1 MRRRRLAAR
10 TAFLQQ
16 SHGAGAR
23 ALHREKTLSAE
34 AIESAKG
41 QPTRRDT
48 SREPRS
54 RVSRLLHID
63 PLKFALPLGVLIAWT
78 AAYLLQ
84 LMPPVLLPS
93 PLAVLRAIAEWINP
107 AWGSG
112 RPAYYTGTWTA
123 DALGSGFRAI
133 VGFVIGSA
141 LAIVVGVAV
150 GWSSKAER
158 IIDPTVQVLR
168 PMPRTALLPFAIIFF
183 GLGNLP
189 ALFLVV
195 YGVFLQVYLQV
206 VTGVKLV
213 SRDWKR
219 AAAML
224 GASQRQILWRVVIPG
239 ALPHIFVGLR
249 LGIAYAWTMM
259 ILAEMFAVSG
269 GFGYVLWRGYEF
281 MRMDIVLGGM
291 IMLGLFGFISDRII
305 VAIARRKLAWAQ
317 ELSGNQL

>member
-1 MRRRRLAAR
+1 LTVETTGNAESVAPDQTGAPRGSD
-10 TAFLQQ
+10 TAGLSGFLY
-16 SHGAGAR
+16 
-23 ALHREKTLSAE
+23 
-34 AIESAKG
+34 
-41 QPTRRDT
+41 
-48 SREPRS
+48 
-54 RVSRLLHID
+54 ID
-63 PLKFALPLGVLIAWT
+63 PLKLALPLGVLIAWT
-78 AAYLLQ
+78 GAYLLN
-84 LMPPVLLPS
+84 LMPAVLLPS

-107 AWGSG
+107 AWGAG
-112 RPAYYTGTWTA
+112 RPAYYTGTWIY
-123 DALGSGFRAI
+123 DALGSSFRAL
-133 VGFVIGSA
+133 VGFAIGSA
-141 LAIVVGVAV
+141 LAIVIGVAV

-189 ALFLVV
+189 ALFLVI

-224 GASQRQILWRVVIPG
+224 GASSRQVLWRVVLPG

-291 IMLGLFGFISDRII
+291 IMLGIFGFISDRII
-305 VAIARRKLAWAQ
+305 VVIARRKLAWAQ

>member
-1 MRRRRLAAR
+1 MRPVP
-10 TAFLQQ
+10 
-16 SHGAGAR
+16 HGAE
-23 ALHREKTLSAE
+23 HRGL
-34 AIESAKG
+34 
-41 QPTRRDT
+41 
-48 SREPRS
+48 
-54 RVSRLLHID
+54 SRLLFVD
-63 PLKFALPLGVLIAWT
+63 PLKLALPLGIVIAWT
-78 AAYLLQ
+78 VACLLN
-84 LMPPVLLPS
+84 LMPAVLLPS
-93 PLAVLRAIAEWINP
+93 PLAVLRAMAEWINP
-107 AWGSG
+107 AWGTG
-112 RPAYYTGTWTA
+112 RPAYYTGTWIY
-123 DALGSGFRAI
+123 DAIGSSFRAI
-133 VGFVIGSA
+133 AGFMIGSA
-141 LAIVVGVAV
+141 LAIVIGVAV

-224 GASQRQILWRVVIPG
+224 GASPRQVLWRVVIPG

-269 GFGYVLWRGYEF
+269 GFGHVLWRGYEF

-291 IMLGLFGFISDRII
+291 IMLGVFGFISDRII
-305 VAIARRKLAWAQ
+305 VIIARRKLAWAQ

>member
-1 MRRRRLAAR
+1 LAVETSENTGSVPRDRIGVPR
-10 TAFLQQ
+10 TSGAKLLSQFLY
-16 SHGAGAR
+16 
-23 ALHREKTLSAE
+23 
-34 AIESAKG
+34 
-41 QPTRRDT
+41 
-48 SREPRS
+48 
-54 RVSRLLHID
+54 ID
-63 PLKFALPLGVLIAWT
+63 PLKLALPVGVLVAWT
-78 AAYLLQ
+78 GAYMLH

-93 PLAVLRAIAEWINP
+93 PLAVLRAIGEWINP
-107 AWGSG
+107 AWAAG
-112 RPAYYTGTWTA
+112 RPAYYTGTWIY
-123 DALGSGFRAI
+123 DALGSSFRAL

-141 LAIVVGVAV
+141 FAIVIGVAV

-189 ALFLVV
+189 ALFLVI

-224 GASQRQILWRVVIPG
+224 GASSRQVLWRVVIPG

-291 IMLGLFGFISDRII
+291 IMLGIFGFISDRII
-305 VAIARRKLAWAQ
+305 VMIARRKLAWAQ

>member
-1 MRRRRLAAR
+1 VRPVPPDGERRGL
-10 TAFLQQ
+10 
-16 SHGAGAR
+16 
-23 ALHREKTLSAE
+23 
-34 AIESAKG
+34 
-41 QPTRRDT
+41 
-48 SREPRS
+48 
-54 RVSRLLHID
+54 SRLLLVD
-63 PLKFALPLGVLIAWT
+63 PLKFALPLGIVIAWT
-78 AAYLLQ
+78 VACLLN
-84 LMPPVLLPS
+84 LIPAVLLPS
-93 PLAVLRAIAEWINP
+93 PLAVLRAMAEWINP
-107 AWGSG
+107 DWGTG
-112 RPAYYTGTWTA
+112 RPAYYTGTWIY
-123 DALGSGFRAI
+123 DAIGSSFRAI
-133 VGFVIGSA
+133 AGFLIGSA
-141 LAIVVGVAV
+141 LAIVIGVAV

-224 GASQRQILWRVVIPG
+224 GASPRQVLWRVVIPG

-269 GFGYVLWRGYEF
+269 GFGHVLWRGYEF
-281 MRMDIVLGGM
+281 MRMDIVLAGM
-291 IMLGLFGFISDRII
+291 IMLGVFGFISDRII
-305 VAIARRKLAWAQ
+305 VIIARRKLAWAQ

>member
-1 MRRRRLAAR
+1 LTAETTELAKPVPSER
-10 TAFLQQ
+10 TV
-16 SHGAGAR
+16 
-23 ALHREKTLSAE
+23 
-34 AIESAKG
+34 
-41 QPTRRDT
+41 T
-48 SREPRS
+48 SREAEPRGLS
-54 RVSRLLHID
+54 HLLFID
-63 PLKFALPLGVLIAWT
+63 PLKFALPLGIVIAWT
-78 AAYLLQ
+78 TASALTWL
-84 LMPPVLLPS
+84 PAVLLPS
-93 PLAVLRAIAEWINP
+93 PLAVARAVAEWVNP
-107 AWGSG
+107 AWGTG
-112 RPAYYTGTWTA
+112 RPAYYTGTWIY
-123 DALGSGFRAI
+123 DAIGSSFRAI

-141 LAIVVGVAV
+141 LAIVIGVAV

-224 GASQRQILWRVVIPG
+224 GASSRQILWRVVIPG

-259 ILAEMFAVSG
+259 ILAEMFAVPN
-269 GFGYVLWRGYEF
+269 GFGHVLWRGYEF

-291 IMLGLFGFISDRII
+291 IMLGVFGFISDRII
-305 VAIARRKLAWAQ
+305 VLIARRKLAWAQ

>member
-1 MRRRRLAAR
+1 MTVETTGNAESVAPDQTGAPRGSD
-10 TAFLQQ
+10 TAGLSRFLY
-16 SHGAGAR
+16 
-23 ALHREKTLSAE
+23 
-34 AIESAKG
+34 
-41 QPTRRDT
+41 
-48 SREPRS
+48 
-54 RVSRLLHID
+54 ID
-63 PLKFALPLGVLIAWT
+63 PLKLALPLGVLIAWT
-78 AAYLLQ
+78 GAYLLN
-84 LMPPVLLPS
+84 LMPAVLLPS

-107 AWGSG
+107 AWGTG
-112 RPAYYTGTWTA
+112 RPAYYTGTWIY
-123 DALGSGFRAI
+123 DALGSSFRAL
-133 VGFVIGSA
+133 VGFAIGSA
-141 LAIVVGVAV
+141 LAIVIGVAV
-150 GWSSKAER
+150 GWSTKAER

-189 ALFLVV
+189 ALFLVI

-224 GASQRQILWRVVIPG
+224 GASSRQVLWRVVIPG

-291 IMLGLFGFISDRII
+291 IMLGIFGFISDRII
-305 VAIARRKLAWAQ
+305 VVIARRKLAWAQ

>member
-1 MRRRRLAAR
+1 M
-10 TAFLQQ
+10 
-16 SHGAGAR
+16 
-23 ALHREKTLSAE
+23 
-34 AIESAKG
+34 
-41 QPTRRDT
+41 
-48 SREPRS
+48 
-54 RVSRLLHID
+54 
-63 PLKFALPLGVLIAWT
+63 
-78 AAYLLQ
+78 
-84 LMPPVLLPS
+84 
-93 PLAVLRAIAEWINP
+93 
-107 AWGSG
+107 
-112 RPAYYTGTWTA
+112 
-123 DALGSGFRAI
+123 
-133 VGFVIGSA
+133 
-141 LAIVVGVAV
+141 V

-158 IIDPTVQVLR
+158 FIDPTVQLLR

-213 SRDWKR
+213 GRDWRR

-224 GASQRQILWRVVIPG
+224 GASERQILWRVIIPG

-281 MRMDIVLGGM
+281 MRMDIVIGGM
-291 IMLGLFGFISDRII
+291 IMLGIFGFISDRII
-305 VAIARRKLAWAQ
+305 VVIARRKLAWAQ
-317 ELSGNQL
+317 EMSGTQL

>member
-1 MRRRRLAAR
+1 MTAESTGDAKAFTAVRPVPPDGERRGL
-10 TAFLQQ
+10 
-16 SHGAGAR
+16 
-23 ALHREKTLSAE
+23 
-34 AIESAKG
+34 
-41 QPTRRDT
+41 
-48 SREPRS
+48 
-54 RVSRLLHID
+54 SRLLLVD
-63 PLKFALPLGVLIAWT
+63 PLKFALPLGIVIAWT
-78 AAYLLQ
+78 VACLLN
-84 LMPPVLLPS
+84 LIPAVLLPS
-93 PLAVLRAIAEWINP
+93 PLAVLRAMAEWINP
-107 AWGSG
+107 DWGTG
-112 RPAYYTGTWTA
+112 RPAYYTGTWIY
-123 DALGSGFRAI
+123 DAIGSSFRAI
-133 VGFVIGSA
+133 AGFLIGSA
-141 LAIVVGVAV
+141 LAIVIGVAV

-224 GASQRQILWRVVIPG
+224 GASPRQVLWRVVIPG

-259 ILAEMFAVSG
+259 ILAEMFAVPG
-269 GFGYVLWRGYEF
+269 GFGHVLWRGYEF
-281 MRMDIVLGGM
+281 MRMDIVLAGM
-291 IMLGLFGFISDRII
+291 IMLGVFGFISDRII
-305 VAIARRKLAWAQ
+305 VIIARRKLAWAQ

>member
-1 MRRRRLAAR
+1 MTSEITDLGSALPDRPSLAPRAERRRGL
-10 TAFLQQ
+10 
-16 SHGAGAR
+16 
-23 ALHREKTLSAE
+23 
-34 AIESAKG
+34 
-41 QPTRRDT
+41 
-48 SREPRS
+48 
-54 RVSRLLHID
+54 SRLLFID
-63 PLKFALPLGVLIAWT
+63 PLKFALPLGLVIAWT
-78 AAYLLQ
+78 AASVLNW
-84 LMPPVLLPS
+84 MPAVLLPS
-93 PLAVLRAIAEWINP
+93 PLAVGRAVAEWINP
-107 AWGSG
+107 AWGTG
-112 RPAYYTGTWTA
+112 RASYYTGTWIH
-123 DALGSGFRAI
+123 DAVGSSFRAI

-141 LAIVVGVAV
+141 LAIMIGVAV

-224 GASQRQILWRVVIPG
+224 GASPRQILWRVVIPG

-259 ILAEMFAVSG
+259 ILAEMFAVPD
-269 GFGYVLWRGYEF
+269 GFGHVLWRGYEF
-281 MRMDIVLGGM
+281 MRMDIVIGGM

-305 VAIARRKLAWAQ
+305 VIIARRKLAWAQ

>member
-1 MRRRRLAAR
+1 LQRREIILTTETTRLAETIPNER
-10 TAFLQQ
+10 TA
-16 SHGAGAR
+16 AP
-23 ALHREKTLSAE
+23 SAE
-34 AIESAKG
+34 RPRG
-41 QPTRRDT
+41 L
-48 SREPRS
+48 SRF
-54 RVSRLLHID
+54 LFID
-63 PLKFALPLGVLIAWT
+63 PLKFALPLGIIVAWT
-78 AAYLLQ
+78 VASALAW
-84 LMPPVLLPS
+84 MPAVLLPS
-93 PLAVLRAIAEWINP
+93 PLAVARAIAEWINP
-107 AWGSG
+107 AWGTG
-112 RPAYYTGTWTA
+112 RPAYYTGTWIH
-123 DALGSGFRAI
+123 DAIGSSFRAI

-141 LAIVVGVAV
+141 IAIAVGVAV
-150 GWSSKAER
+150 GWSSRAER
-158 IIDPTVQVLR
+158 IFDPTVQVLR

-224 GASQRQILWRVVIPG
+224 GASPRQILWRVVIPG

-259 ILAEMFAVSG
+259 ILAEMFAVPD
-269 GFGYVLWRGYEF
+269 GFGHVLWRGYEF

-291 IMLGLFGFISDRII
+291 IMLGIFGFISDRII
-305 VAIARRKLAWAQ
+305 VLIARRKLAWAQ

>member
-1 MRRRRLAAR
+1 
-10 TAFLQQ
+10 
-16 SHGAGAR
+16 
-23 ALHREKTLSAE
+23 LSAE
-34 AIESAKG
+34 AIESTDG
-41 QPTRRDT
+41 PPSRSDT
-48 SREPRS
+48 SRPPRARS
-54 RVSRLLHID
+54 WSRLLHVD
-63 PLKFALPLGVLIAWT
+63 PLKFALPLGVLVAWS

-93 PLAVLRAIAEWINP
+93 PLAVLQAIAEWINP

-112 RPAYYTGTWTA
+112 HPAYYTGTWAT
-123 DALGSGFRAI
+123 DALGSAFRAI
-133 VGFVIGSA
+133 AGFVIGSG
-141 LAIVVGVAV
+141 LAIVIGVAV
-150 GWSSKAER
+150 GCSSKAER

-168 PMPRTALLPFAIIFF
+168 PMPRAALLPFAIIFF

-224 GASQRQILWRVVIPG
+224 GASPRQILWRVVIPG

-291 IMLGLFGFISDRII
+291 IMLGVFGFISDRII

-317 ELSGNQL
+317 ELSGSRL